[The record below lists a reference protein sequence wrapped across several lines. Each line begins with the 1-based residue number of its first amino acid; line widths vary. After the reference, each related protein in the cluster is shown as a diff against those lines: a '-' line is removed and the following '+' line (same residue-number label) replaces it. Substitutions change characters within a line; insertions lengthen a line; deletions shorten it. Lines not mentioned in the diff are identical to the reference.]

1 MPEDRRVATLLAF
14 ARAFALP
21 AMDDALDLL
30 DLVITDLLKQAATL
44 GQQGRPRT
52 LHDLDA
58 AALQLREACQIL
70 LDGQIEDATVRT
82 RVFAKIPR
90 ERLVAAATLVATLAG
105 PPDDH
110 YYPELVERYRRGRRF
125 LPPWLDTVTF
135 AGTQAGQPVLQALQF
150 LARLEQHPRADLHQA
165 PLEVLS
171 SAWRRRVLPPHQ
183 PVDRRAYTLCE
194 VERRQDSLR
203 RRDVFVPQSERW
215 GDPRAKLLQGAAWET
230 ARPQVCRTLGRH
242 PTPTEELNAL
252 AAQLAEAYRRT
263 AANFPTHTAVRIDP
277 NGRRTTLTLR
287 HLDKLEEPPSLVALR
302 DRVEVLLPRID
313 LPEVLLEIQ
322 ARTGFT
328 QEFTHLSESGARVV
342 DLPVSLCAVLL
353 AEACNIGI
361 EPVERPDVPALTRS
375 RLSWVQQNYLRAET
389 LTRANARLVAA
400 QT

>member
-90 ERLVAAATLVATLAG
+90 ERLVAAATLVATLAR

-125 LPPWLDTVTF
+125 LPPWLHTVTF

-400 QT
+400 QP